1 MNKKY
6 RWILSVI
13 LVMAM
18 VITGMGMG
26 TQTVKALDKDDA
38 VDNKLFEPG
47 NYYIK
52 YEVNV
57 PHQSLKNKS
66 AAVKLVYGDGTESE
80 DRVLDW
86 DLLSYSESDNV
97 CASAI
102 SVREATDAEVAM
114 LADASW
120 YDNWLKGIKVKS
132 ETGAYINYIKVS
144 VCIADTVLTL
154 AEEKS
159 RTFSVAEYITA
170 DGSEFMVGSGIGYVT
185 VTLTTPDEKNS
196 GTDANVMMYMTDEN
210 GKKSDEVNI
219 SKAVKLDGGYTESFR
234 FPLPEGFGTVDNIYL
249 KSDQSGSASGWKMGT
264 LKVANA
270 GSFTIKANHWF
281 LDKNY
286 HSFGKDS
293 GDTGAF
299 KFTIQ
304 TKDKLHAGTDS
315 EIWFKL
321 TGSNG
326 TTTEDIEITGYD
338 NNADDLKNGFEQGD
352 TDEVRLAYNVEG
364 LGDIKSLTI
373 NKNDDG
379 IGPDWWLDYVIVE
392 EIAADGTTVQQVRF
406 DYDEYVREDTVTLV
420 NPTIVKALRGSDSGN
435 IEINIARGECNLV
448 VYDDE
453 PVDIEPSFP
462 VNPPSPECEPLIPV
476 YVIDELI
483 NRQTVLNV
491 DFMKGDQ
498 LAYSFHIDGSKLEKA
513 QELKLGAAFE
523 KVEDGILVTLSGEH
537 GLPAGVTLEIN
548 RQGAIIIPA
557 DDLYEWLEEHLG
569 EYVSC
574 EKTVKPE
581 EVISITDEPGV
592 TQFKLAVVDTAD
604 EDGPVTDNDVT
615 EPAQPETDVTEPE
628 TDITQPEPADPLDEG
643 TVQTGDDSNML
654 IPLAIMIAAAIVL
667 IAVVVRRK
675 K

>member
-1 MNKKY
+1 MKKHY
-6 RWILSVI
+6 RWILSMI
-13 LVMAM
+13 LVMTL
-18 VITGMGMG
+18 VVTGMGLG
-26 TQTVKALDKDDA
+26 AQTVMALDKDD
-38 VDNKLFEPG
+38 VIDNKLFEPG

-57 PHQSLKNKS
+57 PNQSLENKS

-80 DRVLDW
+80 DYIMDW
-86 DLLSYSESDNV
+86 DILSYSESDNA
-97 CASAI
+97 CASVV
-102 SVREATDAEVAM
+102 SVRAATDAELAM

-120 YDNWLKGIKVKS
+120 YDNWLKEIKVKS
-132 ETGAYINYIKVS
+132 EAGTYINYIKVS

-154 AEEKS
+154 SEEKS
-159 RTFSVAEYITA
+159 RVFTVAEYITG
-170 DGSEFMVGSGIGYVT
+170 DYTSFMVDSGIGYAT

-196 GTDANVMMYMTDEN
+196 GTDANVMMYVTDEN

-234 FPLPEGFGTVDNIYL
+234 FPLPAEFGTVDNIYI
-249 KSDQSGSASGWKMGT
+249 KSDQSGSAAGWKMGT
-264 LKVANA
+264 LKITNA
-270 GSFTIKANHWF
+270 GSFTIKADHWF

-304 TKDKLHAGTDS
+304 TKDKRHAGTDS

-321 TGSNG
+321 TGGNG
-326 TTTEDIEITGYD
+326 TTTENIEITGYD
-338 NNADDLKNGFEQGD
+338 NNADNLKNGFEQGD
-352 TDEVRLAYNVEG
+352 TDEVRIAYNVDG
-364 LGDIKSLTI
+364 IGDIKSLTI
-373 NKNDDG
+373 DKNDDG
-379 IGPDWWLDYVIVE
+379 LGPDWWLDYVIVE

-406 DYDEYVREDTVTLV
+406 DYDEYVREETVTLI
-420 NPTIVKALRGSDSGN
+420 NPTIVKTLRGGSSNN

-448 VYDDE
+448 VYDDD
-453 PVDIEPSFP
+453 PMDL
-462 VNPPSPECEPLIPV
+462 EPLVP
-476 YVIDELI
+476 YNVIDELI
-483 NRQTVLNV
+483 KRQVVLNV

-498 LAYSFHIDGSKLEKA
+498 LAYSFRIDGSELEKA

-523 KVEDGILVTLSGEH
+523 KVEDDILVTLAGEH
-537 GLPAGVTLEIN
+537 GLPAGVTLEVN

-574 EKTVKPE
+574 GKTVSPE

-592 TQFKLAVVDTAD
+592 TQFKLVAVEATD
-604 EDGPVTDNDVT
+604 EDGKITDDDVT
-615 EPAQPETDVTEPE
+615 GPSEPE
-628 TDITQPEPADPLDEG
+628 TDITKPEPADPLDEG

-654 IPLAIMIAAAIVL
+654 IPLIVLIAAAIVL
-667 IAVVVRRK
+667 IAVVARRK
-675 K
+675 NK